1 MRSASRRKL
10 IPSVLGCPAIAT
22 VPGLAIATSPANR
35 ALRFA
40 EPEQVSFSLSF
51 PVDQVRAL
59 ALPEANLGSL

>member
-1 MRSASRRKL
+1 MRSASCRKR
-10 IPSVLGCPAIAT
+10 ISSVLGCPAIAT

-59 ALPEANLGSL
+59 ALPEANLGLL